1 MTNTLEGIPNRI
13 TEAEAWIND
22 LEDRMVEITAIEQ
35 NIEESMKRNAGSLR
49 DLWDV
54 KGMNIHIIGVTEGEE
69 RDKRP
74 EKIFE
79 EIIDKNF
86 QNMGKE
92 IVRQVQEAQ
101 RVPGRINSRRNTP
114 RPTVIKL
121 TEIKDRDKILKAT
134 RKKQQITYKGTPIR
148 LSADFSTETLQARRE
163 WHDIFKVMKGNNLQP
178 RILYPARL
186 SLQI

>member
-1 MTNTLEGIPNRI
+1 
-13 TEAEAWIND
+13 
-22 LEDRMVEITAIEQ
+22 
-35 NIEESMKRNAGSLR
+35 
-49 DLWDV
+49 
-54 KGMNIHIIGVTEGEE
+54 
-69 RDKRP
+69 
-74 EKIFE
+74 
-79 EIIDKNF
+79 
-86 QNMGKE
+86 MGKE
-92 IVRQVQEAQ
+92 IVNQVQEAQ

-186 SLQI
+186 S